1 MANCVLLDG
10 VGMAIDSGSIAL
22 NDVDLLE
29 ALTESIAA
37 RGTIQTQKEI
47 RIGRRA
53 C

>member
-1 MANCVLLDG
+1 MLLDG
-10 VGMAIDSGSIAL
+10 IGMAIDFGSIAL

-37 RGTIQTQKEI
+37 RGTIQTQKET
-47 RIGRRA
+47 RIGGRA